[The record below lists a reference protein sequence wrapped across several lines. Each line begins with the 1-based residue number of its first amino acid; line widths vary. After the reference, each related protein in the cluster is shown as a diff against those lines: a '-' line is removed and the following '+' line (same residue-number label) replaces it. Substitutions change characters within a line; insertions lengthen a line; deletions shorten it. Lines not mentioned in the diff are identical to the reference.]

1 MGMRLFQMHRGAI
14 SPHCLLPKQLE
25 TVKTKGCGIAVISI
39 VDDDPSVREAM
50 LGLVR
55 SLGFDAVMFSSA
67 EDFLQSDQ
75 IDETSCLITDV
86 QMPGLSGV
94 ELQSCLI
101 SRGSLVPIIFVTA
114 SPERRIEAQVRSAGA
129 VGFLNKP
136 FDDNALIECLD
147 RALGCRKNARH

>member
-1 MGMRLFQMHRGAI
+1 M
-14 SPHCLLPKQLE
+14 
-25 TVKTKGCGIAVISI
+25 ISI

-55 SLGFDAVMFSSA
+55 SLGFDAASFSSA

-94 ELQSCLI
+94 ELQSQLI
-101 SRGSLVPIIFVTA
+101 SRGSPVPIIFVTA
-114 SPERRIEAQVRSAGA
+114 SPERRIEAQARSAGA
-129 VGFLNKP
+129 VAFLNKP
-136 FDDNALIECLD
+136 FDDKTLIECLD
-147 RALGCRKNARH
+147 RALGCGGNVRH

>member
-1 MGMRLFQMHRGAI
+1 M
-14 SPHCLLPKQLE
+14 
-25 TVKTKGCGIAVISI
+25 ISI

-50 LGLVR
+50 SGLIR
-55 SLGFDAVMFSSA
+55 SLGFDAVTFSSA
-67 EDFLQSDQ
+67 EDFLQSDR

-94 ELQSCLI
+94 ELQSRLI
-101 SRGSLVPIIFVTA
+101 SRGSPVPIIFVTA

-136 FDDNALIECLD
+136 FDDKTLIECLD
-147 RALGCRKNARH
+147 RALRRGDVRH

>member
-1 MGMRLFQMHRGAI
+1 M
-14 SPHCLLPKQLE
+14 
-25 TVKTKGCGIAVISI
+25 ISI

-55 SLGFDAVMFSSA
+55 SLGFDAVTFSSA

-75 IDETSCLITDV
+75 IDDTSCLITDV

-94 ELQSCLI
+94 ELQSHLT

-114 SPERRIEAQVRSAGA
+114 SPERKIEAQVRSAGA
-129 VGFLNKP
+129 VAFLNKP
-136 FDDNALIECLD
+136 FEDEALIECLAQ
-147 RALGCRKNARH
+147 ALEGRPDARH